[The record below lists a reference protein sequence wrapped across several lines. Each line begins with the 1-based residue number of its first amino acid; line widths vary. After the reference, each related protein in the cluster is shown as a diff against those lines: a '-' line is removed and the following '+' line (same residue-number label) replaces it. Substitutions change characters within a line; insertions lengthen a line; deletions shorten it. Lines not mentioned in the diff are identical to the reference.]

1 MSAFKPIIE
10 INGVVDT
17 KNSVFENLQNIAT
30 SSQSFLTWDPSKG
43 QWSIN
48 LNRELAGLPGSAAK
62 HFDDDNIV
70 GGINVSGTG
79 ISDLYNGV
87 RVSFPN
93 RELRGDRDESFYEVQ
108 LSERFANET
117 DNVMSVSYNLLDD
130 KIQADRMAQ
139 LELKQNRVDKVIEFF
154 TDYRAIGLKA
164 SDIITVTNEVYDFTN
179 KAFRIASIEET
190 DSDDGGILL
199 KIVGIEYDVDVYNTS
214 GLTAPERNKNT
225 GIVPSGTNI
234 CVIEKDAEAVS
245 SKVATGLTTTAGRN
259 SITQNFDAGGGFS
272 AGIPIFG
279 TLTGGVTKALAETVM
294 GGGQGTGEYDYLS
307 WQLLAPIKTMNVSF
321 EGFQG
326 YVNYTVDGGTNTI
339 QAGVPTLV
347 TLYKS
352 SVPFTTDDRTD
363 PSFNGVFLGQ
373 KYMEWSTYVTFFN
386 IGATDPSYFRLYY
399 EPLNTYDLNAS
410 NNYVTV
416 NSVDSGNPSIDDFF
430 TTVTIDGVDYAA
442 GINVQAFL
450 A

>member
-1 MSAFKPIIE
+1 
-10 INGVVDT
+10 
-17 KNSVFENLQNIAT
+17 
-30 SSQSFLTWDPSKG
+30 
-43 QWSIN
+43 
-48 LNRELAGLPGSAAK
+48 
-62 HFDDDNIV
+62 
-70 GGINVSGTG
+70 
-79 ISDLYNGV
+79 
-87 RVSFPN
+87 
-93 RELRGDRDESFYEVQ
+93 LRGDQDESFFEVQ
-108 LSERFANET
+108 QSERLANET
-117 DNVMSVSYNLLDD
+117 DNVMNIRYNLLHD

-139 LELKQNRVDKVIEFF
+139 LELKQNRVDRVIEFF

-164 SDIITVTNEVYDFTN
+164 SDIITVTNDVYDFTN

-199 KIVGIEYDVDVYNTS
+199 KIIGIEYDVDVYNTT

-245 SKVATGLTTTAGRN
+245 SKVATGMTTPAGRN

-279 TLTGGVTKALAETVM
+279 TISLGVTGTTAASAM
-294 GGGQGTGEYDYLS
+294 GSGSASPNTDDYVE
-307 WQLLAPIKTMNVSF
+307 WQLLAPIKTMNVSW

-326 YVNYTVDGGTNTI
+326 TVTYTVDSNSKVI
-339 QAGVPTLV
+339 QAGVPTAIL
-347 TLYKS
+347 LYRS

-373 KYMEWSTYVTFFN
+373 KYLEWSSYISSFN
-386 IGATDPSYFRLYY
+386 IGAQNPGYFRLYY
-399 EPLNTYDLNAS
+399 QNLNTYDLDATS
-410 NNYVTV
+410 NFVV
-416 NSVDSGNPSIDDFF
+416 VDSASGFL
-430 TTVTIDGVDYAA
+430 TTTTIDGIGYAA
-442 GINVQAFL
+442 GVNVQAFL

>member
-17 KNSVFENLQNIAT
+17 KNSVFENLTNIAT
-30 SSQSFLTWDPSKG
+30 SSQSFLSWDPSLG

-62 HFDDDNIV
+62 HFNDDNII
-70 GGINVSGTG
+70 GGINVTGTG

-93 RELRGDRDESFYEVQ
+93 RELRGDQDESFFEVQ
-108 LSERFANET
+108 QSERLANET
-117 DNVMSVSYNLLDD
+117 DNVMNIRYNLLHD

-139 LELKQNRVDKVIEFF
+139 LELKQNRVDRVIEFF

-164 SDIITVTNEVYDFTN
+164 SDIITVTNDVYDFTN

-199 KIVGIEYDVDVYNTS
+199 KIIGIEYDVDVYNTT

-245 SKVATGLTTTAGRN
+245 NKVATGMTTPAGRN

-279 TLTGGVTKALAETVM
+279 TISLGITADTAGDAM
-294 GGGQGTGEYDYLS
+294 GGGSASPETDYYVE
-307 WQLLAPIKTMNVSF
+307 WELLAPIKTMNVSW

-326 YVNYTVDGGTNTI
+326 TIIYTVDSNSKVI
-339 QAGVPTLV
+339 IAGVPTSIR
-347 TLYKS
+347 LYRS

-363 PSFNGVFLGQ
+363 PSFNGVFLGS
-373 KYMEWSTYVTFFN
+373 KFLEWSSYISSFN
-386 IGATDPSYFRLYY
+386 IGAQNPGYFRLYY
-399 EPLNTYDLNAS
+399 QNLNTYDLDATS
-410 NNYVTV
+410 NYVDID
-416 NSVDSGNPSIDDFF
+416 SVAGFI
-430 TTVTIDGVDYAA
+430 TTTTIDGIGYAA
-442 GINVQAFL
+442 GVNVQAFL